1 MAKIAILVPREYMRE
16 QAEKLLEKQ
25 PQLKEEI
32 LEVKVIKTE
41 DAVKEARRVI
51 DEGAHI
57 IVARGL
63 QAKIMREFTRVPIVD
78 IVITTQELGLMI
90 KKAVELVK
98 KQHPKIYMVTL
109 KNAIGDTAYVDQIFD
124 VEFHACCAEN
134 IEELEQMVDD
144 AVKDGADVIIGGD
157 KVERI
162 VKRYHI
168 PSIFSIATEDSI
180 RNALEIAQKMSY
192 SADVERQF
200 NAQVESIL
208 DTTFSGVI
216 RIDREQ
222 MIQKI
227 NRMTEEL
234 LQKKEKDVLGK
245 NVNQVLSLDDDYV
258 ERVLSGRQESCLT
271 SAKIRETPVMVM
283 IAPIRYDDAITG
295 AILSWHRLKNVNNV
309 RTRTVPEMYLSGYIA
324 KGDFDRFYS
333 QDKQMRQTIELAK
346 KYALSRFPVLIY
358 GEDDAET
365 SLFAQSIHN
374 NSLRKNSPFVS
385 ANCANLTEEQQFQM
399 LFGENS
405 AAEGSARPGVL
416 ETAKYG
422 TVFIREIDKMGSVC
436 QYQLFKMINS
446 QGFLLSDAD
455 RTPRYDVRL
464 IATAGRELETL
475 VKEGMFRRDLYYALN
490 ALCLRVP
497 SLRTRP
503 EDIIYLVK
511 QYLSKFKENYS
522 RHLFLTADAMEQLV
536 NFSWDGGVVQLE
548 AFCER
553 LFLTASR
560 KNIDG
565 AAVSALLKE
574 LYPTWSTADQEE
586 KAGSYM
592 QPEAEELLN
601 LLRKHG
607 GRRGPAAEELGI
619 STTTLWR
626 RMKKFGIAD

>member
-1 MAKIAILVPREYMRE
+1 MAKIALLVPRTYMLE
-16 QAEKLLEKQ
+16 QAEKILEEQ

-51 DEGAHI
+51 DRGAHI
-57 IVARGL
+57 IIARGL
-63 QAKIMREFTRVPIVD
+63 QAKIMREFTRIPIVD

-90 KKAVELVK
+90 RKSMELVK
-98 KQHPKIYMVTL
+98 KRHPKIYMVTL
-109 KNAIGDTAYVDQIFD
+109 KNAIGDTTYIDQIFD

-134 IEELEQMVDD
+134 IEELEQMVDQ
-144 AVKDGADVIIGGD
+144 AAKDGADVIIGGD

-162 VKRYHI
+162 VKRYNI
-168 PSIFSIATEDSI
+168 PSIFSISTEDSI

-192 SADVERQF
+192 IADVERQF
-200 NAQVESIL
+200 DAQVESIL

-216 RIDREQ
+216 RLDADCRIE
-222 MIQKI
+222 KI

-245 NVNQVLSLDDDYV
+245 TVNQILTLDDDYV
-258 ERVLSGRQESCLT
+258 EKVLSGKQESCLT

-283 IAPIRYDDAITG
+283 IAPIKYDDAITG
-295 AILSWHRLKNVNNV
+295 AILSWHRLKNVKNV

-333 QDKQMRQTIELAK
+333 QDKQMRQIIEQAK

-358 GEDDAET
+358 GEDEAEK

-385 ANCANLTEEQQFQM
+385 VNCAHLSEEEQFRT
-399 LFGENS
+399 LFGETD
-405 AAEGSARPGVL
+405 AAEGKGKPGIL

-422 TVFIREIDKMGSVC
+422 TVFIREIDKMGIIC
-436 QYQLFKMINS
+436 QYQIFKMINS
-446 QGFLLSDAD
+446 QGILLSDTD

-464 IATAGRELETL
+464 IATAGRELESLTR
-475 VKEGMFRRDLYYALN
+475 EGVFRKDLYYALN

-497 SLRTRP
+497 TLRTRP
-503 EDIIYLVK
+503 EDIIYLVN
-511 QYLSKFKENYS
+511 QYLSKFKEEYS

-536 NFSWDGGVVQLE
+536 SCSWDGGVVQLE

-553 LFLTASR
+553 LFLSASR

-565 AAVSALLKE
+565 QMVSALMDE
-574 LYPTWSTADQEE
+574 LYPERMVVDQEE
-586 KAGSYM
+586 KIVIYR
-592 QPEAEELLN
+592 QPEAEELLELMHKYGGKRN
-601 LLRKHG
+601 LIAK
-607 GRRGPAAEELGI
+607 ELGI

-626 RMKKFGIAD
+626 CMKKYGIAD